1 MKKETERSKL
11 GLNSSVQK
19 FYSSHNMNIQVE
31 VNLCRSEWL
40 LFNANSAIFQLYHG
54 ENKLIF
60 YCLYIDDVLLLE
72 IWLSRWEGWDPI
84 NWLNPATFLRPSQV
98 RTWIS
103 NIICHGLFSVQLRCE
118 VVVHF
123 VDIGEIDDLHCVN
136 FLFITITFLRFRFIS
151 CKKKKPFDWSK
162 DWQMTSYLKLHQSS
176 APSLPR
182 IIFEYHEN

>member
-1 MKKETERSKL
+1 M
-11 GLNSSVQK
+11 
-19 FYSSHNMNIQVE
+19 
-31 VNLCRSEWL
+31 SEWL
-40 LFNANSAIFQLYHG
+40 LFNSAIFQLYHG

-151 CKKKKPFDWSK
+151 CKEKKPFDWSK